1 MPLFPAWYAV
11 VLRHYSAAWIKRFIS
26 IGVLGM
32 LYAGIDE
39 YTQRFV
45 PGRTDFYDF
54 VDSWGYG
61 LRSRLILAKLMVDWE
76 KRLRKRFLD
85 SEPV

>member
-1 MPLFPAWYAV
+1 
-11 VLRHYSAAWIKRFIS
+11 
-26 IGVLGM
+26 M

-45 PGRTDFYDF
+45 PGRYPDFYDF
-54 VDSWGYG
+54 VADSLG
-61 LRSRLILAKLMVDWE
+61 LWSAIAAYILAKLMLDWE
-76 KRLRKRFLD
+76 KRFRKRFLD